1 MIINVTIDT
10 ENNTVWA
17 SDEDNSTSIDYS
29 ACDFSA
35 ISLTEII
42 NDFLT

>member
-1 MIINVTIDT
+1 MIINITIDT
-10 ENNTVWA
+10 EDNTIWA

-29 ACDFSA
+29 ACNFSA
-35 ISLTEII
+35 ISLAEVI